1 MGTLLSERSVEAIQS
16 DHDGAR
22 PHMCKSPLVRL
33 RFASHLR
40 AIRTIIENREI
51 PNVYLDGSTRHRE
64 QVIDEFRTGDSEA
77 FLISFKAGGSG
88 LALIEA
94 DYVFML
100 HRSP

>member
-1 MGTLLSERSVEAIQS
+1 
-16 DHDGAR
+16 
-22 PHMCKSPLVRL
+22 MCKSPLVRL

-40 AIRTIIENREI
+40 AIRTIIEDREI
-51 PNVYLDGSTRHRE
+51 PNAYLDGSTRHRE

-100 HRSP
+100 LRSP

>member
-1 MGTLLSERSVEAIQS
+1 
-16 DHDGAR
+16 
-22 PHMCKSPLVRL
+22 MCKSHLVGL
-33 RFASHLR
+33 RFTNHLR
-40 AIRTIIENREI
+40 TIRRALEDREI
-51 PNVYLDGSTRHRE
+51 PTAYLDGSTRHRE

-100 HRSP
+100 FRSP